1 MTSSNNENNTLPT
14 QSYLS
19 HNYRLKRSHNK
30 VYHLFLL
37 IGSLVMLYPLLWMMA
52 ASFKLPNNIF
62 NDVGLLSESYTLANY
77 IRGWQGVSD
86 ITFSVFYKNSFM
98 ISGFSIIG
106 TLLSCSMAAYAFAR
120 LKFKFRYILFAVMLV
135 TMMLPT
141 HVTLIPQY
149 IIFHK
154 LGWVNTFYPLIIPKF
169 TAVDG
174 FFIFLM
180 IQFIRGLPSE
190 LDQAATVDGCGPV
203 QIYLRI
209 ILPLSVPA
217 LATSA
222 IFTFIWTWN
231 DFFSNLLYLNT
242 TSMYTVSLALR
253 AFLDAEG
260 QSLWGPLFAM
270 SLVSLIP
277 VFLIFIFFQ
286 KYLIEGITTGGV
298 KG

>member
-1 MTSSNNENNTLPT
+1 MTRSQNENNSLIT
-14 QSYLS
+14 QTYFSQK
-19 HNYRLKRSHNK
+19 YRKKRHQNK
-30 VYHLFLL
+30 LYHLFLL
-37 IGSLVMLYPLLWMMA
+37 IGSLIMLYPLLWMLA

-62 NDVGLLSESYTLANY
+62 NDAGLLSESYTLANY
-77 IRGWQGVSD
+77 VRGWQGVSD
-86 ITFSVFYKNSFM
+86 ISFAVFYKNSFT
-98 ISGFSIIG
+98 ISGLSIIG

-120 LKFKFRYILFAVMLV
+120 LKFKFRYVLFAVMLV

-154 LGWVNTFYPLIIPKF
+154 LGWVNTFFPLIVPKF
-169 TAVDG
+169 TAIDG
-174 FFIFLM
+174 FFIFLL

-190 LDQAATVDGCGPV
+190 LDQAATVDGCGPI

-217 LATSA
+217 LATCA

-260 QSLWGPLFAM
+260 QSLWGPLFSM